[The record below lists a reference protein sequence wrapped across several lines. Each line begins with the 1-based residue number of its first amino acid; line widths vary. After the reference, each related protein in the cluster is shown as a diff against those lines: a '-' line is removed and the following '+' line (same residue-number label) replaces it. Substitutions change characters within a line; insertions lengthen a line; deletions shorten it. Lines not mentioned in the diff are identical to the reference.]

1 MKNQLVWEIIIQ
13 KISHRSWDV
22 ICVKNEFR
30 EQFLLSQCS
39 SYLNELVDF
48 NADYQ
53 FYKCLKQIQA
63 DKYMWVWKV
72 LNFDFQ
78 QSHSSARKSGNK
90 IWHFYRA
97 FIWLLEDND
106 LDNFSASTILA
117 KVSLFLECV
126 IRYPRKV
133 LATEY

>member
-1 MKNQLVWEIIIQ
+1 M
-13 KISHRSWDV
+13 
-22 ICVKNEFR
+22 
-30 EQFLLSQCS
+30 SQCS

-63 DKYMWVWKV
+63 DKYMWVWKI
-72 LNFDFQ
+72 LNFGFQ
-78 QSHSSARKSGNK
+78 QSHSSARKSENK
-90 IWHFYRA
+90 IWYFYRA

-117 KVSLFLECV
+117 KVSLFLEYV
-126 IRYPRKV
+126 IRYPLKV